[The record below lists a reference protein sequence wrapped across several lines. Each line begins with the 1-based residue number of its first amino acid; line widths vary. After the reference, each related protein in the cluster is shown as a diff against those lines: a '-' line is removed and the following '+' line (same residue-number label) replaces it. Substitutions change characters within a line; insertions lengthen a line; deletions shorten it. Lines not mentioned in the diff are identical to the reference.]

1 MPVSAVG
8 DCVPG
13 GRNGTTMEQV
23 IFGQE
28 EARYAVPT
36 EVFVIGLGMMASF
49 VFMVTGA
56 WLLLVGVETGQ
67 GTGPSFE
74 TQEATDEH
82 AQ

>member
-1 MPVSAVG
+1 
-8 DCVPG
+8 
-13 GRNGTTMEQV
+13 
-23 IFGQE
+23 
-28 EARYAVPT
+28 
-36 EVFVIGLGMMASF
+36 MMASF